1 MHVHK
6 EKQSR
11 PLLLWV
17 HGRCSLSHNS
27 GLTVQTCVRRVKRG
41 GDVLLSAGP
50 APLILVLCY
59 SSIRVP
65 ATQLNPHTTGSL
77 RPWAAPFPFSWWAVP
92 MARHRNLGLQIFVYG
107 PQSPE
112 TTPKQSGVDLYP
124 LQFVRMFQSI
134 RCSIASIR
142 TCVLSQGIVRKNNY
156 RNSLNTNTE
165 VTFIIGCLILPV
177 HHQNVRHHLCPRTPV
192 GKLVCGGGSPPE
204 QEPTGGLRKGPPEHH
219 QSWWK
224 CFSFGI
230 GLRDTLSILGLQ
242 QCQVRR
248 KDMSP
253 NKQGI
258 WGLKEQGSPA
268 QHLQPG
274 ETPAKASPCL
284 AARWGVG
291 WDGQRHKQHIT
302 LHQHGHNTS
311 RSCSQSS
318 SILRLGIPPCF
329 PSSWHSTAAHPVPV
343 ALVLFWFLI
352 TTCTDG

>member
-1 MHVHK
+1 M
-6 EKQSR
+6 
-11 PLLLWV
+11 
-17 HGRCSLSHNS
+17 
-27 GLTVQTCVRRVKRG
+27 
-41 GDVLLSAGP
+41 LLSAGP

-230 GLRDTLSILGLQ
+230 GLRDTLSYPDIPRDTQ
-242 QCQVRR
+242 RY
-248 KDMSP
+248 P
-253 NKQGI
+253 
-258 WGLKEQGSPA
+258 GSA
-268 QHLQPG
+268 AMPG
-274 ETPAKASPCL
+274 EEEGHVS
-284 AARWGVG
+284 
-291 WDGQRHKQHIT
+291 KQT
-302 LHQHGHNTS
+302 GHLGTEGAGL
-311 RSCSQSS
+311 SS
-318 SILRLGIPPCF
+318 SAPATRGD
-329 PSSWHSTAAHPVPV
+329 PS
-343 ALVLFWFLI
+343 
-352 TTCTDG
+352 